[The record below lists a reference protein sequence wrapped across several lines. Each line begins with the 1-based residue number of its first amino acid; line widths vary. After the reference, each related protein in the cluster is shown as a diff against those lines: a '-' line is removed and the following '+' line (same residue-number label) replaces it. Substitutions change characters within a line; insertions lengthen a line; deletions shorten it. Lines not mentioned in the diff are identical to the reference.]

1 MTGSD
6 WLLALLFAGVALLVG
21 VGVDNLRGHMRRIR
35 LHDRATCPVCAQ
47 QEPPT

>member
-1 MTGSD
+1 MTGSE
-6 WLLALLFAGVALLVG
+6 WLLALLVGAVVFLVA

-35 LHDRATCPVCAQ
+35 LHDRATCPVCTQ